1 MDKNL
6 ERIHEQGCS
15 ATDRVHH
22 FFPIIYFYGHLVNT
36 IYIFEVIY
44 SCNITMESF
53 IIKSCLFGIPLAT
66 QASKF
71 GIERPGQRL
80 ENETDLGIEK

>member
-1 MDKNL
+1 MEKIWKESMN
-6 ERIHEQGCS
+6 
-15 ATDRVHH
+15 RVAPELTECVI
-22 FFPIIYFYGHLVNT
+22 FFRSYFYGHLVNT

-71 GIERPGQRL
+71 GIERPGQRF
-80 ENETDLGIEK
+80 ENETDLVIEK